1 MGGGSWTWRLLPR
14 LALHAMARASTDMRE
29 AGSSAGQ
36 ARNSSKVAA
45 NRQPQAG
52 PERYILHP
60 SQAEIDELP
69 KEMAMNMSGR

>member
-1 MGGGSWTWRLLPR
+1 
-14 LALHAMARASTDMRE
+14 MRE

-45 NRQPQAG
+45 NRHTQPIAR
-52 PERYILHP
+52 EIYLHP

-69 KEMAMNMSGR
+69 KEKSMDMSGR